1 MSNFKRSTFF
11 ARPNLQDNAPPREG
25 ELVGAKEGRSSEFI
39 LARVIQYLPTKQ
51 RYIVAD
57 ADPTLG
63 PGQKPRSVPGSAT
76 TLADSRDR
84 NNRQFQVS
92 MSEIMPMRRSDVEHP
107 LGAHVYAVFPDTST
121 LYLVRRWARWRLFGF
136 YAFSLTHVA
145 RVNTK
150 GNGER
155 AAVDASRRQVR
166 AVVL

>member
-1 MSNFKRSTFF
+1 MSNFKRSTFYL

-63 PGQKPRSVPGSAT
+63 PGQKPRSVPWRSAT
-76 TLADSRDR
+76 ALADSRDR

-121 LYLVRRWARWRLFGF
+121 LYLVRRWLGAGACFGF
-136 YAFSLTHVA
+136 YAF
-145 RVNTK
+145 R
-150 GNGER
+150 
-155 AAVDASRRQVR
+155 
-166 AVVL
+166 